1 MASEI
6 RGHLVQPWAAL
17 GSKSPDATKG
27 PGRGG
32 EGLSP
37 FAKRDPWGE
46 TGRIARSTLCLRA
59 QEMSNE

>member
-37 FAKRDPWGE
+37 FAKRDPWG
-46 TGRIARSTLCLRA
+46 GDGSDRSVNIVPPCTRNV
-59 QEMSNE
+59 Q